1 VETLAYPIVVIA
13 SPPFVSFGSRPWETS
28 VSYSEVRLNKT
39 QKPSHVG
46 DSRGCTHA
54 RHGFEGS
61 RSGTPTRTR
70 FISAPQRFRGRL
82 WSSIRCSPFA
92 SLFSFS
98 CFGWWSPAD
107 LGSRNQAWR
116 NALNHRT
123 RHPCAPHADSIP
135 EPRVAQWERRGVA
148 VIGRALRLLRLF
160 KIPAGR

>member
-1 VETLAYPIVVIA
+1 MVETLAYPIVVIA

-70 FISAPQRFRGRL
+70 RYIGAATVPGAIMVEYPL
-82 WSSIRCSPFA
+82 FA
-92 SLFSFS
+92 LCFAVLFFM
-98 CFGWWSPAD
+98 FWMV
-107 LGSRNQAWR
+107 
-116 NALNHRT
+116 
-123 RHPCAPHADSIP
+123 
-135 EPRVAQWERRGVA
+135 VAR
-148 VIGRALRLLRLF
+148 
-160 KIPAGR
+160 